1 MKNTLRWAAFAA
13 ALATTQMPVA
23 LAADASAE
31 TPGAANQIQVL
42 RQEIEQMRAEYERR
56 IADLERRLDKSEQG
70 AEQGAEQSVAQ
81 APAQP
86 VEAAP
91 APDEAPYVAEEP
103 QVVYD
108 APASGGASGARD
120 NSFNPSIGVTLQGQ
134 AWSFGNDPDAYR
146 IPGFPLGGEA
156 GLAPEGLSLAETEIS
171 MSANVDDKFT
181 AMVTFPIVVEDGD
194 TSVELEEAWVETTA
208 LPAGLA
214 LRVGR
219 FFADIGYL
227 NTKHSH
233 AWDFA
238 NQPLAYQAFLGNQYI
253 DDGLQL
259 RWLAPTDFYLEFG
272 GEILRGDRYP
282 AGGAGNSGIGSS
294 TLNVKTGGDVG
305 ISNSWQIGLS
315 WLQAK
320 SDERAS
326 GYEYQPVLFTGD
338 TDIYIADMVWKW
350 AQNGNSRERNF
361 KFQAEYMWRNEDG
374 YYTFSPYL
382 QEPWKEDAQGWYAQ
396 AIFQPFPRWRVGVR
410 YDSLSGGTSDPD
422 FVGTPLYYLGAD
434 PKRYSMMVDWSNSE
448 FSRLRFQYE
457 HDMSGEMDDDQFAL
471 QYIFS
476 IGAHGAHNF

>member
-1 MKNTLRWAAFAA
+1 MKKTLRWVVFAT
-13 ALATTQMPVA
+13 ALTGTQMPAV
-23 LAADASAE
+23 LAADTTANASKE
-31 TPGAANQIQVL
+31 DQEIQIL
-42 RQEIEQMRAEYERR
+42 RQEIEQMRSEYENR
-56 IADLERRLDKSEQG
+56 IADLERRLDQAEPG
-70 AEQGAEQSVAQ
+70 AKQSAEQSVEQ
-81 APAQP
+81 APVQP
-86 VEAAP
+86 AKAP
-91 APDEAPYVAEEP
+91 PVPDEAPYIAEEP
-103 QVVYD
+103 QVPYNV
-108 APASGGASGARD
+108 PASGGGSGARD

-134 AWSFGNDPDAYR
+134 AWSYGNNPDGYH

-156 GLAPEGLSLAETEIS
+156 GLRPEGLSLAETEIS

-181 AMVTFPIVVEDGD
+181 ARVTFPIVVQNGE
-194 TSVELEEAWVETTA
+194 TSIELEEAWVETVA

-214 LRVGR
+214 LRMGR
-219 FFADIGYL
+219 TFADIGYL
-227 NTKHSH
+227 NDKHSH
-233 AWDFA
+233 VWDFA
-238 NQPLAYQAFLGNQYI
+238 DQPLVYQAFLGGQYI

-305 ISNSWQIGLS
+305 ISSSWQVGLS

-320 SDERAS
+320 SNDRAS

-361 KFQAEYMWRNEDG
+361 KFQAEYMWRTEDG
-374 YYTFSPYL
+374 YYTLLPDFEAPYD
-382 QEPWKEDAQGWYAQ
+382 ENAQGWYAQ
-396 AIFQPFPRWRVGVR
+396 AVFQPFPRWRFGAR
-410 YDSLSGGTSDPD
+410 YDRLSGGTSDPD
-422 FVGTPLYYLGAD
+422 FVGTPLYYLGPD

-457 HDMSGEMDDDQFAL
+457 HDMSSDMTDDQFAL